1 MRTGLIKT
9 ITIALIIAMAMTG
22 FAFADVTDSDESGGA
37 EPAGT
42 FEAAG
47 TQDGATDQTDQNAPA
62 DQGAAAGQTD
72 QGDPG
77 DQTEPDPV
85 IVPAPELTVT
95 TVYNNKA
102 MISWTKTDVAAGY
115 ELYKNGSRISTLT
128 GLQYLDRGLRT
139 GATYQY
145 KVRAYYTEE
154 GVRKYTDFSEEVSY
168 KGAARN
174 PLLLMVDNRSDNR
187 RVVTQFAKVG
197 VTVVTVYNI
206 KDVDPAKYDGLIIPG
221 GGNMDPRSYRAKRD
235 KHTYGTDKAKDDL
248 QIAAI
253 LMFAKAGKPVLG
265 ICRGSQV
272 INVAFGGTL
281 KQHIPRW
288 HKKNRKVK
296 TVKGSWVR
304 GIYGKKSK
312 VYHWHHQCIKKLG
325 KGLKVTARDARDKR
339 IEAIQHKTLPIYG
352 VQWHPDIKPNKK
364 SYALYNSFKQICLN
378 NMAK

>member
-77 DQTEPDPV
+77 DQTEPDPI
-85 IVPAPELTVT
+85 IVSAPELTVT

-102 MISWTKTDVAAGY
+102 MISWTKTDIAAGY

-154 GVRKYTDFSEEVSY
+154 GVKKYTDFSEEVSY

>member
-22 FAFADVTDSDESGGA
+22 FAFADVTDSDGSDGA
-37 EPAGT
+37 EPAAT
-42 FEAAG
+42 FESAG
-47 TQDGATDQTDQNAPA
+47 TQDGATDQTDQ
-62 DQGAAAGQTD
+62 GSTTD